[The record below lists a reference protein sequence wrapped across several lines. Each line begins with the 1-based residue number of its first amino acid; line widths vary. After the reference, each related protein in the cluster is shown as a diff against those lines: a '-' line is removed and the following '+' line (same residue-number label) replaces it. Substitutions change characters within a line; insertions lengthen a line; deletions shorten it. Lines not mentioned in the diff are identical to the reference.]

1 MKIIKMW
8 AKLSEA
14 TNARKTPLI
23 HTSETLSSA
32 WVTQQNPSNINIKDE
47 NIDKK
52 SSLGNLNLRQDDIN
66 PSTPNFVILQG
77 I

>member
-32 WVTQQNPSNINIKDE
+32 WVTQK
-47 NIDKK
+47 
-52 SSLGNLNLRQDDIN
+52 
-66 PSTPNFVILQG
+66 ILP
-77 I
+77 ISI